1 MAPCMSSI
9 LALSVSDKIDQYGA
23 YAGFAS
29 VLGLA
34 VLSLLYFA
42 QAREVKRL
50 REWAGRSPERA
61 AELQDRAVAAAQQRA
76 IVAPQ
81 RPATPVGAP
90 APAVATDAR
99 PAAATPAGQM
109 SAHPPAPAV
118 APAAAAAAT
127 AAGAATATP
136 GAPATPAP
144 AGGAGS
150 PDGPGQ
156 PTTAMPAANGAAA
169 PSGAGATGSPAGP
182 GGRDPIPGQPL
193 RVPSAT
199 IPPPSRLS
207 EPEPE
212 HRSRLAVFGAIAAIV
227 VVAIVAALFV
237 VGLGGDTKTQTPN
250 TIGLPASGDTSANG
264 SDTKTTTGSKS
275 APPAAAPAPGTYE
288 VAVLNGT
295 TVPGL
300 ARGVATRLQ
309 NTKFRIGNVTNAA
322 TQDRSATLVEFAPGH
337 RAEADA
343 VAKAIEVG
351 KDSIQQLSP
360 GSKTIAGERA
370 TVVVTVGSD
379 QNTSPQAQTT
389 TP

>member
-50 REWAGRSPERA
+50 REWAGRSPERS
-61 AELQDRAVAAAQQRA
+61 AELQERATAAAQQRA
-76 IVAPQ
+76 IVQPP
-81 RPATPVGAP
+81 RPATPVTPPVAP
-90 APAVATDAR
+90 GAR
-99 PAAATPAGQM
+99 PAAATPAGQ
-109 SAHPPAPAV
+109 AQGAPGV

-136 GAPATPAP
+136 DAPTPAP
-144 AGGAGS
+144 GTPVAPA
-150 PDGPGQ
+150 GQ

-169 PSGAGATGSPAGP
+169 PAA
-182 GGRDPIPGQPL
+182 RPGQPL
-193 RVPSAT
+193 RVPGGPGT
-199 IPPPSRLS
+199 PLPPPSSRV
-207 EPEPE
+207 PEPE
-212 HRSRLAVFGAIAAIV
+212 DEGRSRVAVFGAIGAIV
-227 VVAIVAALFV
+227 VVAIVAV
-237 VGLGGDTKTQTPN
+237 VLLTGVLGGDDTQTQTPN
-250 TIGLPASGDTSANG
+250 PIGTPSETTADSGK
-264 SDTKTTTGSKS
+264 TKTTTGK
-275 APPAAAPAPGTYE
+275 AATPTAAPAPGSYT

-300 ARGVATRLQ
+300 ARGVANRLQ
-309 NTKFRIGNVTNAA
+309 NTKFKIGNVTNAA
-322 TQDRSATLVEFAPGH
+322 TQDRSATLVEFAQGH

-343 VAKAIEVG
+343 VAKAIDVG
-351 KDSIQQLSP
+351 RDAIQQLSP
-360 GSKTIAGERA
+360 GSKTIAGDQA

-379 QNTSPQAQTT
+379 QNTSPQTPT

>member
-61 AELQDRAVAAAQQRA
+61 AEMQERAVAAAQQRA

-90 APAVATDAR
+90 APAVAPGAR
-99 PAAATPAGQM
+99 PAAATPAGQ
-109 SAHPPAPAV
+109 AQGAPVA

-127 AAGAATATP
+127 AAGAATAAP
-136 GAPATPAP
+136 GAPAAP
-144 AGGAGS
+144 AGA
-150 PDGPGQ
+150 PAAPAATEGPGQ

-169 PSGAGATGSPAGP
+169 PSPPVAATPP
-182 GGRDPIPGQPL
+182 VRPGQPL
-193 RVPSAT
+193 RVPGAAAT
-199 IPPPSRLS
+199 PPPGRL
-207 EPEPE
+207 PEPDDDGG
-212 HRSRLAVFGAIAAIV
+212 SRLAVFGAIGAIV
-227 VVAIVAALFV
+227 VVAIVAV
-237 VGLGGDTKTQTPN
+237 VLLTGALGGDDPKTQSPN
-250 TIGLPASGDTSANG
+250 RIATVGEDPSAG
-264 SDTKTTTGSKS
+264 TETTKTTTGSG
-275 APPAAAPAPGTYE
+275 ATPAAAPAPGTYT

-300 ARGVATRLQ
+300 ARGVANRLQ
-309 NTKFRIGNVTNAA
+309 NTKFKIGNVTNAA

-351 KDSIQQLSP
+351 RDAIQPLSP
-360 GSKTIAGERA
+360 GSKTIAGDQA

-389 TP
+389 P

>member
-50 REWAGRSPERA
+50 REWAGRSPERT
-61 AELQDRAVAAAQQRA
+61 AEMQDRAVAAAQQRA
-76 IVAPQ
+76 IVSPP
-81 RPATPVGAP
+81 RPATPVGAA
-90 APAVATDAR
+90 APAVVPGAR
-99 PAAATPAGQM
+99 PAAATPAGQ
-109 SAHPPAPAV
+109 AQGAPIT
-118 APAAAAAAT
+118 APAAAAAT

-136 GAPATPAP
+136 GAPAPNA
-144 AGGAGS
+144 
-150 PDGPGQ
+150 PGQ

-169 PSGAGATGSPAGP
+169 PSAPATPPPA
-182 GGRDPIPGQPL
+182 IPGQPL
-193 RVPSAT
+193 RVPGSAGPGS
-199 IPPPSRLS
+199 PPPSRLS
-207 EPEPE
+207 EPDDE
-212 HRSRLAVFGAIAAIV
+212 HGSRLAVFGAIGAIV
-227 VVAIVAALFV
+227 VVAIVAV
-237 VGLGGDTKTQTPN
+237 VLLTGVLGGDDTKTQTPN
-250 TIGLPASGDTSANG
+250 TIGAPSSDASAGASAG
-264 SDTKTTTGSKS
+264 KTTTGSQS
-275 APPAAAPAPGTYE
+275 TPPAAAPAPGSYK

-300 ARGVATRLQ
+300 ARGVANRLQ
-309 NTKFRIGNVTNAA
+309 NTKFAIGNVTNAA

-343 VAKAIEVG
+343 VAKAIDVG
-351 KDSIQQLSP
+351 RDAIQTLSP
-360 GSKTIAGERA
+360 GSKTIAGDQA

-379 QNTSPQAQTT
+379 QNTSPQTQTT
-389 TP
+389 P

>member
-1 MAPCMSSI
+1 MSSI

-50 REWAGRSPERA
+50 REWAGRSPERD
-61 AELQDRAVAAAQQRA
+61 AELQQRAVAAAQQRA
-76 IVAPQ
+76 IVSPQ

-90 APAVATDAR
+90 APAVAPGAR
-99 PAAATPAGQM
+99 PAAATPAGQ
-109 SAHPPAPAV
+109 AQGAPAV

-136 GAPATPAP
+136 GAPAAPGGPA
-144 AGGAGS
+144 
-150 PDGPGQ
+150 GQ

-169 PSGAGATGSPAGP
+169 PSAPATPP
-182 GGRDPIPGQPL
+182 VRPGQPL
-193 RVPSAT
+193 RVGGRAPIPT
-199 IPPPSRLS
+199 PPPSRLS
-207 EPEPE
+207 EPEDE
-212 HRSRLAVFGAIAAIV
+212 GGSRVAVFGAIGAIV
-227 VVAIVAALFV
+227 VVAIVAV
-237 VGLGGDTKTQTPN
+237 VLLTGALGGDDPKTQSPN
-250 TIGLPASGDTSANG
+250 TIGTPSADSNAGESPAKTTSTSA
-264 SDTKTTTGSKS
+264 T
-275 APPAAAPAPGTYE
+275 PAAAPAPGSYT

-300 ARGVATRLQ
+300 ARGVANRLQ
-309 NTKFRIGNVTNAA
+309 NTKFKIGNVTNAA

-343 VAKAIEVG
+343 VAKAIDVG
-351 KDSIQQLSP
+351 RDAIQPLSP
-360 GSKTIAGERA
+360 GSKTIAGDQA

-379 QNTSPQAQTT
+379 QNTSPQTQTA
-389 TP
+389 P

>member
-61 AELQDRAVAAAQQRA
+61 AELQERAVAAAQQRA
-76 IVAPQ
+76 IVSPQ
-81 RPATPVGAP
+81 RPATPVGPP
-90 APAVATDAR
+90 APAVAAGAQ
-99 PAAATPAGQM
+99 PAAATPAGQ
-109 SAHPPAPAV
+109 AQATPAV

-136 GAPATPAP
+136 GAPATAA
-144 AGGAGS
+144 AGGA
-150 PDGPGQ
+150 DGPGQ

-169 PSGAGATGSPAGP
+169 PSAPATPAGP
-182 GGRDPIPGQPL
+182 GGRAPIPGQPL
-193 RVPSAT
+193 RVPGAT
-199 IPPPSRLS
+199 TPSTPRLP

-212 HRSRLAVFGAIAAIV
+212 HDNRLAVFGAIGAIV
-227 VVAIVAALFV
+227 VVAIVAVVLLTGAL
-237 VGLGGDTKTQTPN
+237 GGGDTKTQTPN
-250 TIGLPASGDTSANG
+250 TIGLPASSDTGADA
-264 SDTKTTTGSKS
+264 SDTKTTTGSKG
-275 APPAAAPAPGTYE
+275 AAPAAAPAPGTYV

-295 TVPGL
+295 TVPNL
-300 ARGVATRLQ
+300 ARGVAIRLQ
-309 NTKFRIGNVTNAA
+309 NTKFKIGNVTNAA

-351 KDSIQQLSP
+351 KDSIQQLSS
-360 GSKTIAGERA
+360 GSKTIAGDQA
-370 TVVVTVGSD
+370 TVVVTVGAD

>member
-61 AELQDRAVAAAQQRA
+61 AEVQERAVAAAQQRA

-90 APAVATDAR
+90 APAVAPGVR
-99 PAAATPAGQM
+99 PAAATPAGQ
-109 SAHPPAPAV
+109 AQGAPAV

-136 GAPATPAP
+136 GAPVVPGAPAA

-150 PDGPGQ
+150 VDGPGQ

-169 PSGAGATGSPAGP
+169 PSATPP
-182 GGRDPIPGQPL
+182 VRPGQPL
-193 RVPSAT
+193 RVPGAGGTGS
-199 IPPPSRLS
+199 PPPSRSS
-207 EPEPE
+207 EPEDE
-212 HRSRLAVFGAIAAIV
+212 HGSRLPVIGAIVAIV
-227 VVAIVAALFV
+227 VVAIVAV
-237 VGLGGDTKTQTPN
+237 VLLTGVLGGDDPETQSPN
-250 TIGLPASGDTSANG
+250 RIATVGEDPAAGTAT
-264 SDTKTTTGSKS
+264 TKTTTGSS
-275 APPAAAPAPGTYE
+275 ATPTPAPAPGTYT

-300 ARGVATRLQ
+300 ARGVANRLQ
-309 NTKFRIGNVTNAA
+309 NTKFKIGNVTNAA
-322 TQDRSATLVEFAPGH
+322 TQDRSATLVEFAAGH

-351 KDSIQQLSP
+351 KDAIQPLSP
-360 GSKTIAGERA
+360 GSKTIAGDQA

-379 QNTSPQAQTT
+379 QNTSPQTQTT
-389 TP
+389 P

>member
-1 MAPCMSSI
+1 MSSI

-61 AELQDRAVAAAQQRA
+61 AELQERAVAAAQQRA

-90 APAVATDAR
+90 APAGAPGAR
-99 PAAATPAGQM
+99 PAAATPAGQ
-109 SAHPPAPAV
+109 AQGAPPVV

-127 AAGAATATP
+127 AAGAATAAP
-136 GAPATPAP
+136 GAPAAP
-144 AGGAGS
+144 AGPAGAPPS
-150 PDGPGQ
+150 Q

-169 PSGAGATGSPAGP
+169 PSPAAPATPAGAG
-182 GGRDPIPGQPL
+182 GRPPIPGQPL
-193 RVPSAT
+193 RVPGSPT
-199 IPPPSRLS
+199 PPPSRLS
-207 EPEPE
+207 EPEDD
-212 HRSRLAVFGAIAAIV
+212 HGSRLPVIGALVALV
-227 VVAIVAALFV
+227 VVAIVAV
-237 VGLGGDTKTQTPN
+237 VLLTGALGGDDPETQTPN
-250 TIGLPASGDTSANG
+250 RIATVGEDPSAG
-264 SDTKTTTGSKS
+264 TETTKTTTGSG
-275 APPAAAPAPGTYE
+275 ATPAAAPAPGTYT

-300 ARGVATRLQ
+300 ARGVANRLQ
-309 NTKFRIGNVTNAA
+309 NTKFKIGNVTNAA

-351 KDSIQQLSP
+351 RDAIQPLSP
-360 GSKTIAGERA
+360 GSKTIAGDQA

-379 QNTSPQAQTT
+379 QNTSPQAQTN
-389 TP
+389 P